1 MPKNTTTTASKAKSA
16 TTKAASKAAAPKA
29 APKAAAP
36 KAAPK
41 APKAPTLEEQV
52 KDLKDKLAKTERKLN
67 DLIFVLHREMKDDGR
82 PGISNKIE
90 KIGLLD

>member
-16 TTKAASKAAAPKA
+16 TTKAAS
-29 APKAAAP
+29 KAAAP